1 MNESGIER
9 WNGETALA
17 GGLDDEYRKELGL
30 GTHLSQ
36 DLVLAIEKWKV
47 GGSKGMG
54 RKLRSS
60 ATIFILSETEST
72 VSPHSFSQINLF
84 FYNT

>member
-17 GGLDDEYRKELGL
+17 GGLDDEYRKELGF
-30 GTHLSQ
+30 GTHLPQ

-60 ATIFILSETEST
+60 ATIFIH
-72 VSPHSFSQINLF
+72 VRNRIHRFPHSFSQINLF